1 MDHKKALEILEIDV
15 DDYEKINLEYLKKK
29 YHKLAL
35 QNHPDKNDNTLESNE
50 KFKLINESYNFLKR
64 EIDHLNF
71 NETNETNQ
79 CEYTDILHLFLAGLV
94 NGKYTELFTNI
105 IKEIVIT
112 YKTNISTTIFEGLD
126 RETALNVYSFL
137 LKYHSLFHL
146 SPDILTQVK
155 EIIMSKYQDITVYTL
170 NPSINDLF
178 DNNVY
183 KLCVDGEI
191 YLVPLW
197 HHEMY
202 FDSKKDK
209 EIIVICEPQLPNG
222 VKIDEDNNLY
232 TGIEVNMI
240 DICSKKTEYI
250 FVTLGNKQFEIKVSN
265 LYIKQEQNYRIRNKG
280 ISKIKDDIYDIREK
294 ADIIVKIIID
304 MKK

>member
-15 DDYEKINLEYLKKK
+15 VDYEKINLDYLKKK

-35 QNHPDKNDNTLESNE
+35 QNHPDKNDNTIESNE
-50 KFKLINESYNFLKR
+50 KFKQINEAYNFLKR

-71 NETNETNQ
+71 NEKETNDY
-79 CEYTDILHLFLAGLV
+79 EYTDILHLFLAGLM

-105 IKEIVIT
+105 IKEIVTT

-126 RETALNVYSFL
+126 RETSLNVYSFL
-137 LKYHSLFHL
+137 SKYHSLFHL
-146 SPDILTQVK
+146 SPDVLKQVK
-155 EIIMSKYQDITVYTL
+155 EIIMDKFNDITVYTL
-170 NPSINDLF
+170 NPSIKDLF

-197 HHEMY
+197 HHELY
-202 FDSKKDK
+202 FDSKKEK
-209 EIIVICEPQLPNG
+209 EIIVICDPQLPKG

-232 TGIEVNMI
+232 TEVSICANNVFKEDPNIQIMI
-240 DICSKKTEYI
+240 
-250 FVTLGNKQFEIKVSN
+250 GNKQFEIPVSS
-265 LYIKQEQNYRIRNKG
+265 LYIKKEQIYRIRNQG
-280 ISKIKDDIYDIREK
+280 ISKVKDDYGIREK
-294 ADIIVKIIID
+294 ADIVVRIFLT
-304 MKK
+304 